1 MAPDLDMTHLER
13 CIYLVS
19 LRPKKQMLVDDSPIS
34 CVTLFVFGTVS
45 VMPSLSETS
54 QRPKLPERCK
64 RKGSQDSQCNSFR
77 IVNRWLLIVFCLCV
91 YVIVCSVLRLI
102 LDIQRG
108 AGVGWTSW
116 RPHPWSCCYIGYTV
130 QAFRLEQA
138 SLFTSKSNQQQFPEA
153 LQYYILLKMVSIL
166 VMVFMNSWLFL

>member
-1 MAPDLDMTHLER
+1 MCSNKNINSNLAPDLDMTHLER

-102 LDIQRG
+102 LWYPEGSRCRLNFLEATPLKLLLHRIYR
-108 AGVGWTSW
+108 AGLPPWTGI
-116 RPHPWSCCYIGYTV
+116 PFH
-130 QAFRLEQA
+130 F
-138 SLFTSKSNQQQFPEA
+138 
-153 LQYYILLKMVSIL
+153 
-166 VMVFMNSWLFL
+166 